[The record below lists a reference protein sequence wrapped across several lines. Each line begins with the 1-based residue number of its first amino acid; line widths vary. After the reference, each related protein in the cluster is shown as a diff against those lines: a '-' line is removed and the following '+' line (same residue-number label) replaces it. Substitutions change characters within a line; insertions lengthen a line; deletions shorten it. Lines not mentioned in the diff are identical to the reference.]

1 MARITGSHLV
11 CKALQ
16 LEGVKNIF
24 GLAGDHILPLLDVMA
39 DQDFRIIDTRH
50 EQAAAEASVAINSS
64 RRAAGNRSGRHG
76 RADVQRLVHGS

>member
-24 GLAGDHILPLLDVMA
+24 GLAATTSCRCWTSWRTKIPHH
-39 DQDFRIIDTRH
+39 RY
-50 EQAAAEASVAINSS
+50 AS
-64 RRAAGNRSGRHG
+64 
-76 RADVQRLVHGS
+76 